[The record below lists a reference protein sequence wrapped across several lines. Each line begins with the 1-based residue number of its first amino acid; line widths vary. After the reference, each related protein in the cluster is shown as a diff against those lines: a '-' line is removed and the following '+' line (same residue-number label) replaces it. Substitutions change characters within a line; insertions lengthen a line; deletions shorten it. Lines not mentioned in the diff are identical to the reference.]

1 MSFFFD
7 EWSYDVQLI
16 QKTLNI
22 ALNTK
27 KSNTK
32 KSSASLELLLT
43 LMERD
48 NYVLVYVI
56 TLQTFN
62 I

>member
-48 NYVLVYVI
+48 SYVLVYVI